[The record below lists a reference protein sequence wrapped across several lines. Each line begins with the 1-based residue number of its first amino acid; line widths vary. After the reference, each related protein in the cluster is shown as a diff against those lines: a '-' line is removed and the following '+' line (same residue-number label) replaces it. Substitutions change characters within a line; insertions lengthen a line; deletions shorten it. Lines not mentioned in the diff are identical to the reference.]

1 MSPWFPLFSG
11 PVPDAEAG
19 RARVVNIAQE
29 SERFFVHFASSISSI
44 SLDRSGW
51 PCYNMPCC
59 AGVAHLVERH
69 LAKVEVAGSSPVAR
83 SIGRTAKAGRF
94 FTKRPALGYPARIP
108 IHSEDAAA
116 SSFYRPARR
125 RKRLFHLLRGKS
137 AHGMAGGCNFP
148 ANMLQCRRYP
158 VKTQRRRL

>member
-11 PVPDAEAG
+11 PVPGAEA
-19 RARVVNIAQE
+19 RRTRVVNSTQG
-29 SERFFVHFASSISSI
+29 SVGFFVHFASSIFSI

-94 FTKRPALGYPARIP
+94 FAKRPALGCPTKIP
-108 IHSEDAAA
+108 IYSEDAVA
-116 SSFYRPARR
+116 SSFLPSGAAAETALPPPPEQERT
-125 RKRLFHLLRGKS
+125 RLGRQLQFSIECATMRALSGK
-137 AHGMAGGCNFP
+137 
-148 ANMLQCRRYP
+148 
-158 VKTQRRRL
+158 KQRRRL

>member
-1 MSPWFPLFSG
+1 MSTWFPLFSG

-19 RARVVNIAQE
+19 RACVVNIAQE
-29 SERFFVHFASSISSI
+29 SERFFVHFAGSISLI

-51 PCYNMPCC
+51 PCYNMSCC

-94 FTKRPALGYPARIP
+94 VKKRPALGYPQGLLSIRRTQLRP
-108 IHSEDAAA
+108 L
-116 SSFYRPARR
+116 FCRPARQRKQLLHLR
-125 RKRLFHLLRGKS
+125 RDKS
-137 AHGMAGGCNFP
+137 AHGLAGGCNFP